1 LDALDV
7 TARLPVA
14 LPPDV
19 GENLTL
25 KLTLWPALK
34 VIGKLKPL
42 AVNAALVVVAAE
54 IVTLVPPELVRVSA
68 SVWELP
74 T

>member
-1 LDALDV
+1 
-7 TARLPVA
+7 
-14 LPPDV
+14 
-19 GENLTL
+19 
-25 KLTLWPALK
+25 

-42 AVNAALVVVAAE
+42 AMNAELVVVAAE
-54 IVTLVPPELVRVSA
+54 IVTLVPPELARVSA